1 MADIKQP
8 LLYYL
13 SHLHRHHSL
22 NTVLMYQSSVAM
34 HSYRF
39 DRMNLVD
46 LMDSI
51 LSSMINMMV
60 AVMLTIAVVVDV
72 MMLLLLMLMML
83 RLDPLPK
90 FAMMIYWFAWVIHN
104 NTVDQCQFWI
114 KFVVVLDHTIM
125 YRHVDDVMCPI
136 AMDS

>member
-8 LLYYL
+8 LFYYL
-13 SHLHRHHSL
+13 NHLHRRHSL
-22 NTVLMYQSSVAM
+22 DTVLMCQSSVAM

-39 DRMNLVD
+39 DRMNLVK

-51 LSSMINMMV
+51 LSLMINAMV
-60 AVMLTIAVVVDV
+60 AMMLTIAAEVDV

-90 FAMMIYWFAWVIHN
+90 FAMMIYWLAWVIHN

-125 YRHVDDVMCPI
+125 YRRVDDVMYPTT
-136 AMDS
+136 MGS